1 MNNKLVVGL
10 VVLLLGIGAGWYFL
24 GGRKSQ
30 YSPAT
35 SEKTT
40 AEVSA
45 PATSPAGGQEATS
58 ATGAGATGEKM
69 VVKYTESGFAP
80 NILTIKVGTTVTF
93 MNETGSAM
101 WVASA
106 VHPTHQLL
114 PGFDQLKSVGKG
126 GTYDYTF
133 VKVGTWK
140 YHNHMNSGDT
150 GTVVVQ

>member
-24 GGRKSQ
+24 GGGKSQ
-30 YSPAT
+30 YTPAT

-45 PATSPAGGQEATS
+45 PATSSAGGQEATS
-58 ATGAGATGEKM
+58 ATGEKM

-80 NILTIKVGTTVTF
+80 NPLAIKVGTTVTF
-93 MNETGSAM
+93 INEAGSAM

-140 YHNHMNSGDT
+140 YHNHTSPGDT